1 MPGQFESI
9 LDKLQKKLGKQTIR
23 KASSIARPKPR
34 PNVIQMQAIN
44 DYVIIDIIKE
54 GPKKVGGLILTDETD
69 ESNRYK
75 KANIISVGNMV
86 EVVKEGDSIYYDAL
100 AGHDIA
106 YNDIMYKVIR
116 ARDIVIVE

>member
-1 MPGQFESI
+1 
-9 LDKLQKKLGKQTIR
+9 
-23 KASSIARPKPR
+23 
-34 PNVIQMQAIN
+34 MQAVN
-44 DYVIIDIIKE
+44 DYVIVDIIKE
-54 GPKKVGGLILTDETD
+54 GPKKLGGLILTDETD
-69 ESNRYK
+69 ETNRYR